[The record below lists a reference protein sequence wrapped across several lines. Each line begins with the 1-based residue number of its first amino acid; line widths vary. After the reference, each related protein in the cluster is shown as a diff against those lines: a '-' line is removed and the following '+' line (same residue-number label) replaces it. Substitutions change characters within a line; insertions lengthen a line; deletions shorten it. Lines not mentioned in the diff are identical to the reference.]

1 MGTLTVALNNELRY
15 TIEGP
20 LADTISAAVLR
31 EFSGR
36 SGLVFAHEVLAAG
49 GTQLRED
56 PRYHQL
62 VYDLDE
68 PTTIH
73 WWSTS
78 LGNRSSRT
86 GRA

>member
-1 MGTLTVALNNELRY
+1 MGTLIVAVNDQLRY

-49 GTQLRED
+49 GTELRGD
-56 PRYHQL
+56 PRYRQL

-68 PTTIH
+68 PDED
-73 WWSTS
+73 S
-78 LGNRSSRT
+78 LMVDVT
-86 GRA
+86 WKP